1 MIVVEGVEQQEDRI
15 GVPQF
20 GITAVLG
27 DDDIFGLGIETD
39 DAEVEVVVVV
49 PDADLGF
56 FRRGPSLVGVLLGE
70 TGRGLNELPQ
80 RLVDQSVELGRLGE
94 SESTNAP
101 GLGSTF
107 LGHSRDAKAGRQQA
121 GD

>member
-1 MIVVEGVEQQEDRI
+1 MPPRRRVGRRPLHRRRVSVHLPPPRRCPAFEDLRIKFNSGRAGSKDKSILIVVEGVEQQEDRI

-56 FRRGPSLVGVLLGE
+56 FRRGAVPR
-70 TGRGLNELPQ
+70 RG
-80 RLVDQSVELGRLGE
+80 
-94 SESTNAP
+94 
-101 GLGSTF
+101 F
-107 LGHSRDAKAGRQQA
+107 AG
-121 GD
+121 